1 MHVTSVHTK
10 EKPYKCHLCS
20 VGFPRKDSL
29 TRHIKGVHNKVG
41 KANGNPA
48 INVKIERA
56 EAEGRENIYT
66 TVNPLPN
73 NIQYAVKQEAYEMNC
88 APPATD
94 FLQIQHNSNEGND
107 SKSFKCHLCGYQTSR
122 KSDHN
127 RHLMSVHSQ
136 KPPVEKDKHLKC
148 DKCSY
153 ATHRRG
159 DLNRHLVNVHTE
171 AGKNKVKDFKC
182 DHCEYA
188 TTRRSDLERHVS
200 GIHFPY
206 GRYTQAAAAAQA
218 QNNQGTGQ
226 VQIQTTN
233 NPTTNNITDVKPVPV
248 QQIQIQ
254 QMPALPTQPS
264 LPTLPTQPI
273 PPNQINVLCQ
283 VQVLEP

>member
-1 MHVTSVHTK
+1 MFLLSSSNI
-10 EKPYKCHLCS
+10 LF
-20 VGFPRKDSL
+20 GFVYS
-29 TRHIKGVHNKVG
+29 
-41 KANGNPA
+41 
-48 INVKIERA
+48 
-56 EAEGRENIYT
+56 ENT
-66 TVNPLPN
+66 
-73 NIQYAVKQEAYEMNC
+73 E
-88 APPATD
+88 
-94 FLQIQHNSNEGND
+94 S

-136 KPPVEKDKHLKC
+136 KPPVEKEKHLKC

-200 GIHFPY
+200 GIHFRY

-218 QNNQGTGQ
+218 QNGQTTGQ
-226 VQIQTTN
+226 VQIQTA
-233 NPTTNNITDVKPVPV
+233 PIGIFLFK
-248 QQIQIQ
+248 IE
-254 QMPALPTQPS
+254 LS
-264 LPTLPTQPI
+264 LGWSRGKG
-273 PPNQINVLCQ
+273 
-283 VQVLEP
+283 

>member
-1 MHVTSVHTK
+1 M
-10 EKPYKCHLCS
+10 
-20 VGFPRKDSL
+20 G
-29 TRHIKGVHNKVG
+29 G

-56 EAEGRENIYT
+56 EAVGRENIQYT

-94 FLQIQHNSNEGND
+94 FLQIQHNNSENAD
-107 SKSFKCHLCGYQTSR
+107 SSKSFKCHLCGYQTSR

-136 KPPVEKDKHLKC
+136 KPPVEKEKHLKC

-200 GIHFPY
+200 GIHFRY

-218 QNNQGTGQ
+218 QNGQATGQ
-226 VQIQTTN
+226 VQIQTAP
-233 NPTTNNITDVKPVPV
+233 NPTTNHVIDVKPV
-248 QQIQIQ
+248 QQIQVQ
-254 QMPALPTQPS
+254 QIPALPTQPS

-273 PPNQINVLCQ
+273 PPNQINVSLQ
-283 VQVLEP
+283 HHPSQPQQQPQQQQSYHIQYQQRLP